1 MRLLCGDEG
10 HDVEAS
16 GGGGVV
22 DGARGVT
29 RVTVDGQVHELQVE
43 AMGPGVFVVAQG
55 AHRET
60 FHCVRDGE
68 SVHLFWRGRAYRFEE
83 ETAQRRATHRHAA
96 GGLEA
101 PMPGKVIAVKVAPGD
116 TVAKGDELLVVEA
129 MKMENAVRAPREGRV
144 KSVAARVGDMVSP
157 GVVLVELE

>member
-1 MRLLCGDEG
+1 MRLVCGDETIV
-10 HDVEAS
+10 VEVRETA
-16 GGGGVV
+16 GGSE
-22 DGARGVT
+22 
-29 RVTVDGQVHELQVE
+29 VTVNGQALRLHVDTV
-43 AMGPGVFVVAQG
+43 GPGEFTCRQAEHV
-55 AHRET
+55 ET
-60 FHCVRDGE
+60 FHCVREGDV
-68 SVHLFWRGRAYRFEE
+68 VHLFWRGRVYRLEE
-83 ETAQRRATHRHAA
+83 ETETSRAAHRHAG

-129 MKMENAVRAPREGRV
+129 MKMENAVRAPRDGRV